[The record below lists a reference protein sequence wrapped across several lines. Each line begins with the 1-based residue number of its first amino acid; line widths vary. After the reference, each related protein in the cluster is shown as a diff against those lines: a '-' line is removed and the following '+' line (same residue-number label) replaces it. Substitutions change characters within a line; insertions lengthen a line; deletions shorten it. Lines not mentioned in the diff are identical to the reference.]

1 MPTEKIVASPEDFR
15 QRCETLKASPRVGF
29 DMEFVPEHTYSP
41 ELCLLQIATDDEVVA
56 VDLLTVGDMTP
67 FWEVVLDPERL
78 VVVHAGSEELAACFL
93 HTGQTPSNIVDVQLA
108 AGLAGYGYPL
118 SYESIVYK
126 TVGTRVQSGETRTDW
141 RKRPL
146 TDRQL
151 KYALDDVRCLL
162 SACDHLMDKLS
173 ELGRSDWLRWEMEA
187 IRHKIATRQN
197 GERWRRIRG
206 AGRLSRRELAV
217 LRAVYTWREDRA
229 RSQDKPRGRI
239 MRDDL
244 LLEVAKRKP
253 SNPDSLGQIR
263 GMGDGGKSAWSKG
276 LLQAVE
282 HAMAMPDD
290 DCPEKLQASPPADK
304 QMVLKLAS
312 ALASYIAREHSIA
325 GELLAT
331 NSDLRDFVEWRV
343 TGSDPEQ
350 VPRLATGWRGELCGA
365 RLNDLLAGRVK
376 LSLAMTEAGDYEIVF
391 EG

>member
-1 MPTEKIVASPEDFR
+1 MPTEKIVTSPEDFR
-15 QRCETLKASPRVGF
+15 QRCETLKASPRLAF
-29 DMEFVPEHTYSP
+29 DMEFVPEHTYNP
-41 ELCLLQIATDDEVVA
+41 KLCLLQIATDDEVVA

-108 AGLAGYGYPL
+108 AGLAGYGHSL
-118 SYESIVYK
+118 SYESLVHK

-151 KYALDDVRCLL
+151 EYALDDVRFLL
-162 SACDHLMDKLS
+162 PACEHLMDKLS
-173 ELGRSDWLRWEMEA
+173 ELGRSDWLRSEMEA
-187 IRHKIATRQN
+187 IRHKIVTRQN

-217 LRAVYTWREDRA
+217 LQAVYLWREDRA

-263 GMGDGGKSAWSKG
+263 GMGDGAKSGWSKA

-282 HAMAMPDD
+282 HALAMPDD
-290 DCPEKLQASPPADK
+290 DCPEKPQASPTADK
-304 QMVLKLAS
+304 KMVLKLVS
-312 ALASYIAREHSIA
+312 ALASHIAREHSIA

-331 NSDLRDFVEWRV
+331 NRDLRDFVEWGGG
-343 TGSDPEQ
+343 GSDPEQ
-350 VPRLATGWRGELCGA
+350 APRLATGWRGELCGA
-365 RLNDLLAGRVK
+365 RLKDLLAGRVK
-376 LSLAMTEAGDYEIVF
+376 LSLAMTEAGDYELVF